1 MVNKELSVVEK
12 AKRLSVERE
21 KWESAAAHRF
31 DKICYRF
38 DIRTPLK
45 LHFVLLGE
53 ESNCKMREK

>member
-31 DKICYRF
+31 D
-38 DIRTPLK
+38 IRTPLK